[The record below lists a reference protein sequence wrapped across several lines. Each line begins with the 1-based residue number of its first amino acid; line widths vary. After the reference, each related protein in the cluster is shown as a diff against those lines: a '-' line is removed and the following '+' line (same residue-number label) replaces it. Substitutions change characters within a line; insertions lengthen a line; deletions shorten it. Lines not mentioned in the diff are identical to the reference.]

1 MKGEFQFFPPTLP
14 QVYLPSL
21 HPPNLVMSSFWLGHR
36 CVSSVTVHA
45 VHSSLFIFGEPWW
58 LYLPA
63 PQPHPMVSRGLSDFH
78 LGSCLYASPALG
90 CLHTARSGMSPWACR
105 FPSSPATSSAFCFI
119 ILLGLHCIFLGRCTY
134 WFLETSSFLV
144 FSLTSNFLRKDVE
157 KNSFLSLRI
166 SLFSLDIDSLS
177 GSRNLEVLFFIQ
189 NVEANV
195 PPSPNWVPAFSVSSE
210 KSIVTLIFWSYVV
223 TLLLFVLIV
232 DLKLDS
238 GPYVRLVSYAFGG
251 PFTMDPHVV

>member
-63 PQPHPMVSRGLSDFH
+63 PHPHPMVSRGLSDFH

-157 KNSFLSLRI
+157 KNSFLSPSWYQKVDFSTPRLR
-166 SLFSLDIDSLS
+166 SQHVSRLENERNTVKLDIYRHLC
-177 GSRNLEVLFFIQ
+177 RH
-189 NVEANV
+189 
-195 PPSPNWVPAFSVSSE
+195 
-210 KSIVTLIFWSYVV
+210 
-223 TLLLFVLIV
+223 LLLSKGKIL
-232 DLKLDS
+232 
-238 GPYVRLVSYAFGG
+238 A
-251 PFTMDPHVV
+251 